1 MKDLKGR
8 TAVVT
13 GAASGIGFALCERF
27 ASEGMRVV
35 MADVE
40 ADALESA
47 RQKLADAGFEVIAV
61 PTDVSDADA
70 VGELARTSVEK
81 FGKVHVLCNNAGVFA
96 GGRIWESPITDFE
109 WVLGVNLWGVLHG
122 IRAFVPIMLQQG
134 EPAHIVNTASMAG
147 VTSAPLTAAYNMSK
161 HGVVTLSESLYHE
174 LTMENAPI
182 GVSVLCPEL
191 INTKSAYS
199 ERNRPDALD
208 RTGANDDA
216 GRDLVEAAI
225 RDATPG
231 GLDPSEMAD
240 RVVRAILAE
249 RFYILSA
256 PGGNWRKS
264 CESRLED
271 IHGEQNP
278 RMSMSTEN

>member
-27 ASEGMRVV
+27 ANEGMRVV
-35 MADVE
+35 MADIE

-47 RQKLADAGFEVIAV
+47 RAKLADAGFEVVAV
-61 PTDVSDADA
+61 PTDVSDAEA
-70 VGELARTSVEK
+70 VRDLARAAVAK

-96 GGRIWESPITDFE
+96 GGRIWESPISDFE

-122 IRAFVPIMLQQG
+122 IRTFVPIMLEQG

-147 VTSAPLTAAYNMSK
+147 VTSAPLTAAYNISK

-191 INTKSAYS
+191 INTNIAQSS
-199 ERNRPDALD
+199 RNRPAALD
-208 RTGANDDA
+208 RSGAGEDP
-216 GRDLVEAAI
+216 GRDLVETAI
-225 RDATPG
+225 ADAVPG

-240 RVVRAILAE
+240 RVIGAILAE

-271 IHGEQNP
+271 VRLAQNP
-278 RMSMSTEN
+278 RLSISTEN